1 MIFIRADVEDSFS
14 AGQMQMKYFELQ
26 VHKSKTVLQTVLFY
40 ARVVRVTRIVTLCS
54 CIGVRS
60 HTNTFHLSLL
70 AFSSHSTCVATSIF
84 ERAL

>member
-1 MIFIRADVEDSFS
+1 MPPGMTFIRAEVEDVFS

-40 ARVVRVTRIVTLCS
+40 ARVVRVTHIVTLRS

-60 HTNTFHLSLL
+60 HTAAFHL
-70 AFSSHSTCVATSIF
+70 
-84 ERAL
+84 

>member
-40 ARVVRVTRIVTLCS
+40 ARVVRVTRIVTLC
-54 CIGVRS
+54 C
-60 HTNTFHLSLL
+60 
-70 AFSSHSTCVATSIF
+70 
-84 ERAL
+84 